1 MEQKNSSLK
10 RLILF
15 VLLTFAMSVE
25 SFFFFISQQRD
36 TLYLAAVSQVL
47 CIFIVGY
54 LFFYNQNG
62 YLRVLFQMICNYIIV
77 VPICICFFTKQMVLY
92 PLLLYVIPIAV
103 NFCLTKNINQ
113 LVLLNIN
120 SIAVTAF
127 SQKHLF
133 YYGYYEPDCGMSSF
147 LCILGVLDSFMFSI
161 FFMIVKYWLL
171 LSDKTDLS

>member
-1 MEQKNSSLK
+1 MEQQYSSLK

-54 LFFYNQNG
+54 LFFYNQNV
-62 YLRVLFQMICNYIIV
+62 YLRMLFQMICNYIIV

-103 NFCLTKNINQ
+103 NFCSAKNIDK

-133 YYGYYEPDCGMSSF
+133 YYGYYEPDCGTSAL
-147 LCILGVLDSFMFSI
+147 LCMIGVLDTFILSI
-161 FFMIVKYWLL
+161 FFMIVKYWQQ
-171 LSDKTDLS
+171 KTKSKD